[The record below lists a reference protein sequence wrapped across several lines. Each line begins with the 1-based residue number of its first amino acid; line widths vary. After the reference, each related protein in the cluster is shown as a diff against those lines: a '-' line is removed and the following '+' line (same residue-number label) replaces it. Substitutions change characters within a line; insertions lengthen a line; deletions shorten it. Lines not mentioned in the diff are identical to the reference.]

1 MNDEK
6 FELEFEKFKRDIK
19 VLIGLDLNQY
29 KSAQM
34 KRRIKSFVVKHKQET
49 LTDFIQLLKR
59 DADVLMAFKDFI
71 TINVTE
77 FFRNPE
83 KFDMLK
89 TKVLPE
95 IIEKFRKRQQL
106 TLRLW
111 SAGCSTGAEAYSLAI
126 MMSENFPGVPY
137 SIIATDIDK
146 TIVDAARTGEFKD
159 IEIKNVNNYLLKK
172 CFDELPDVGKW
183 KIKAKYKE
191 KIKFSINN
199 LLEDSFTGGIDLIC
213 CRNVVIY
220 FTEEAKDK
228 LYEKFY
234 NALTPD
240 GVLFIGGTESILNA
254 RQIGFSSKYNL
265 FYYK

>member
-1 MNDEK
+1 M
-6 FELEFEKFKRDIK
+6 I
-19 VLIGLDLNQY
+19 
-29 KSAQM
+29 
-34 KRRIKSFVVKHKQET
+34 RRIKSFIGKHKQET
-49 LTDFIQLLKR
+49 LNDFLLLIKR
-59 DADVLMAFKDFI
+59 DPDVLMAFKDFI

-83 KFDMLK
+83 KFEVLR
-89 TKVLPE
+89 TKVIPD
-95 IIEKFRKRQQL
+95 IIESSRKRQQL
-106 TLRLW
+106 GLKIW

-126 MMSENFPGVPY
+126 MMSEHFPHVSY
-137 SIIATDIDK
+137 SVVATDIDK
-146 TIVDAARTGEFKD
+146 TIVAAAKEGEFKD
-159 IEIKNVNNYLLKK
+159 IEIKNVSAHLLKK
-172 CFDELPDVGKW
+172 CFDESPNSGRW
-183 KIKAKYKE
+183 RIKDKYKE

-199 LLEDSFTGGIDLIC
+199 LLEDSFPGGYDLIC

-234 NALTPD
+234 QSLNTD

-254 RQIGFSSKYNL
+254 RQIGFKSKHNL